1 MFNGF
6 MEKLVAGRWI
16 AGPTVD
22 DVIERGKRFNRL
34 GIGAI
39 MNYLGEALTDQKDIK
54 DAMDNYREILRKV
67 KKNDPLT
74 QISVKP
80 TQIGLSVSLDMA
92 KKNFSEI
99 VKLAGE
105 KGIFTWVDMEE
116 SELVDNTIELYES
129 QLPNENIGLC
139 VQAYLKRTYDDVKR
153 LTEKGG
159 TVRLVKGAY
168 TEPET
173 VAYKTKEDIDKNYVE
188 IMKYLFDN
196 AKKFMI
202 ASHDDKIIE
211 KAREINK
218 EKKKEVWYAMLNG
231 IRNQYLIQLQKAGE
245 KTFSYIPF
253 GKKWIQY
260 SVRRMQE
267 AGHMSLLMKSIL
279 HGQKI

>member
-1 MFNGF
+1 MFSGF

-16 AGPTVD
+16 AGPNVD
-22 DVIERGKRFNRL
+22 DVIERGRRFNKL
-34 GIGAI
+34 GIGSI
-39 MNYLGEALTDQKDIK
+39 MNYLGEALTDQKDIN

-67 KKNDPLT
+67 KKGDPLT

-92 KKNFSEI
+92 EKNFSEI
-99 VKLAGE
+99 VRLAGE
-105 KGIFTWVDMEE
+105 KEIFVWVDMEE
-116 SELVDNTIELYES
+116 SNLVDQTIELYQS
-129 QLPNENIGLC
+129 QLPNRSIGLC
-139 VQAYLKRTYDDVKR
+139 VQAYLRRTPQDVKN

-168 TEPET
+168 TEPEN
-173 VAYKTKEDIDKNYVE
+173 VAFKSKEDIDRNYVE
-188 IMKYLFDN
+188 IMTYLFDN
-196 AKKFMI
+196 AERFMI

-218 EKKKEVWYAMLNG
+218 EKKKDVWYAMLNG
-231 IRNQYLIQLQKAGE
+231 IRNQYLIQLQKDGE
-245 KTFSYIPF
+245 EAFSYIPF

-267 AGHMSLLMKSIL
+267 AGHMSLLMKSII

>member
-22 DVIERGKRFNRL
+22 DAIERGKRFNKL

-39 MNYLGEALTDQKDIK
+39 LNYLGEALTDQKDIG
-54 DAMDNYREILRKV
+54 DAMEAYREILKKV
-67 KKNDPLT
+67 TKGDPLT

-80 TQIGLSVSLDMA
+80 TQIGLSVSLDLA
-92 KKNFSEI
+92 KKNFAEI
-99 VKLAGE
+99 VRSAGE
-105 KGIFTWVDMEE
+105 KGIFIWVDMEE
-116 SELVDNTIELYES
+116 SNLVDQTINLYES

-139 VQAYLKRTYDDVKR
+139 VQAYLKRSIDDVKR

-173 VAYKTKEDIDKNYVE
+173 IAYKSKQDIDKNYVE
-188 IMKYLFDN
+188 IMQYLFDN
-196 AKKFMI
+196 AKRFMV

-231 IRNQYLIQLQKAGE
+231 IRNQYLIKLQQEGE
-245 KTFSYIPF
+245 KVFSYIPF

-267 AGHMSLLMKSIL
+267 AGHISLLMKSIL